1 MSDIAAPYLP
11 CRTGIR
17 HLCTASEPAD
27 ERSDEHLRRP
37 DCHTGPNHHSQFW
50 WDSSRESI
58 ALEAAHMLSGT
69 AKDTLLA
76 YAMTGSAMSS
86 VVIVAASHFEL
97 LLRCIFHGRG

>member
-1 MSDIAAPYLP
+1 MNTYEDLIAIPVRTTTANSDGIARAK
-11 CRTGIR
+11 
-17 HLCTASEPAD
+17 A
-27 ERSDEHLRRP
+27 
-37 DCHTGPNHHSQFW
+37 
-50 WDSSRESI
+50 I

-97 LLRCIFHGRG
+97 LLRCIFNGRG